1 MKVQKR
7 VSIQGEWAKV
17 KEDINEGDLIKILDE
32 GKVIS
37 GDYGD
42 RNVFKIETKNGE
54 KIQSFN
60 QTTTNYLID
69 AFGDET
75 EKWIGKKV
83 KVWIVKSN
91 VGGKIRNVVY
101 LTAPDWVEG
110 SDGYYPPS
118 GGNIPVIDEDEIPVI
133 EEDVDEDGNPF

>member
-1 MKVQKR
+1 MKVNKK
-7 VSIQGEWAKV
+7 VTIAGEWAKP
-17 KEDINEGDLIKILDE
+17 KEDINEGDLVKILDE
-32 GKVIS
+32 GKGIT

-54 KIQSFN
+54 KLQSFN
-60 QTTTNYLID
+60 QTTMNYIID

-75 EKWIGKKV
+75 EKWIGKEV

-91 VGGKIRNVVY
+91 VGGKIRNVIY
-101 LTAPDWVEG
+101 LTATDWVEG

-118 GGNIPVIDEDEIPVI
+118 GDNGIPVIDEEEIPTI
-133 EEDVDEDGNPF
+133 DADENGNPL